1 MNGYV
6 SNVTLETL
14 NTNDTYTFAE
24 AQKITQFLLML
35 GDGSTVTVPC
45 TEIAQTGG
53 TAVLAAAIHHLIQRV
68 EVLEAMQ
75 SHTEGQTNENL

>member
-14 NTNDTYTFAE
+14 NTNDTYTIAKP
-24 AQKITQFLLML
+24 QMITEFQLVL

-45 TEIAQTGG
+45 TEISRMEG
-53 TAVLAAAIHHLIQRV
+53 TAVLAAALHHLIQRV
-68 EVLEAMQ
+68 AALEALEADQ
-75 SHTEGQTNENL
+75 

>member
-14 NTNDTYTFAE
+14 NTNDTYAFTE
-24 AQKITQFLLML
+24 THKITEFQLTL

-45 TEIAQTGG
+45 TEISHMEG
-53 TAVLAAAIHHLIQRV
+53 TSVLAAALHHLIQRV
-68 EVLEAMQ
+68 AVLEAL
-75 SHTEGQTNENL
+75 QTNKENL